1 MSPKYLF
8 ITLFSA
14 SLLGGCASNISNID
28 HLERQANM
36 QASRSSKSPS
46 NAISYAQS
54 RLQAGKAAE
63 LAFYAP
69 DHLEQATKALDNARS
84 LQAKGEPGQI
94 IRTQSQLVEK
104 IVEAGLVRKEDAL
117 KTLKK
122 TLDQRTEMLKI
133 ESNKFYPSEF
143 KEQMTRLSK
152 LLALVESKQ
161 SVQARQEQP
170 ELLSDMKDLEVKTV
184 KFQYLRKVEDQ
195 YQATLDSGADAL
207 TPRTIILAQRS
218 LASANQLISMRPRDK
233 DDIQKASD
241 AAAHAVRHA
250 FMIIT
255 EVNRLLDL
263 APKDAESTVLGY
275 EQMLYRIAVAVK
287 YKGDIRDQKF
297 DEQSRLIAKKA
308 QIVSRIAAG
317 K

>member
-1 MSPKYLF
+1 MSPKYLL

-14 SLLGGCASNISNID
+14 SLLGGCASNVSNID
-28 HLERQANM
+28 HLERQSDM
-36 QASRSSKSPS
+36 QAARSSKSPS

-54 RLQAGKAAE
+54 RLQAGKSAD

-69 DHLEQATKALDNARS
+69 DHLEQATAALDNARS
-84 LQAKGEPGQI
+84 LQAKGEPGLAV
-94 IRTQSQLVEK
+94 RAQSQLVEK

-122 TLDQRTEMLKI
+122 SLDQRTEMLKI
-133 ESNKFYPSEF
+133 EANKYYPTEF
-143 KEQMTRLSK
+143 TEQMARLAE
-152 LLALVESKQ
+152 LLALVESNQ
-161 SVQARQEQP
+161 SVKARQEQA
-170 ELLSDMKDLEVKTV
+170 ELLADMKDLEVKTV

-195 YQATLDSGADAL
+195 YQETLDKGANSL

-218 LASANQLISMRPRDK
+218 LASANQLITMRPRDK
-233 DDIQKASD
+233 KDIQDAAD
-241 AAAHAVRHA
+241 AAAHSVRHA
-250 FMIIT
+250 FLIIS

-263 APKDAESTVLGY
+263 ESKDAESTVLGY

-317 K
+317 Q